1 MINMGLK
8 RENSAPIF
16 TDTWHP
22 GADWEEVPEEDLFP
36 GELSAVFFR
45 VGCYTV
51 RSAMRVYKVHDPD
64 ASKGQRGKIPADPA
78 EVALV
83 RKDSYY
89 KTFIEPVISGDVPAA
104 AEYPALTTA
113 IRPPVWRYELCA
125 VHEMS
130 AKYIKK
136 ADSGFVHICSAVQ
149 YINIRDPEDMAKE
162 PSMPGVS
169 GCYEY
174 IGDIYTVKVQ
184 ESSPD
189 ESASLLIYKHYESSR
204 QGVDTWYR
212 FDPSGKLA
220 SSREGKS
227 HLNGQKE

>member
-1 MINMGLK
+1 MSIK

-22 GADWEEVPEEDLFP
+22 GVDWEEVPEGEPFP
-36 GELSAVFFR
+36 GELSAVLFR
-45 VGCYTV
+45 IGCYTV
-51 RSAMRVYKVHDPD
+51 RSAMRVYKVRDP
-64 ASKGQRGKIPADPA
+64 KGQREKIPAELA
-78 EVALV
+78 EVELV

-104 AEYPALTTA
+104 AEHPALA
-113 IRPPVWRYELCA
+113 AVIQPPVWRYELCA
-125 VHEMS
+125 MHEIS
-130 AKYIKK
+130 AKYIKS
-136 ADSGFVHICSAVQ
+136 ADSGFVHICSALQ
-149 YINIRDPEDMAKE
+149 YINTRDPEDMAKR
-162 PSMPGVS
+162 SLMPEVS

-174 IGDIYTVKVQ
+174 IGDIYTVKAQ

-212 FDPSGKLA
+212 FDPSGEIA
-220 SSREGKS
+220 SSRELSFERQEGVDS
-227 HLNGQKE
+227 L